1 MTKLAALFAIASL
14 ALAGCEAPSKERRER
29 WATTENTNVDIN
41 WDKVNKAYEQ
51 AEGPEDFERRVNEIY
66 EGDELISVAVQDLE
80 DGTQVVTG
88 FFDKDTSGTVQD
100 AEKIFTIRREIT
112 GEGAGQYQTSG
123 YGHYAGYHSP
133 MLSIVSGMVMGAM
146 LSSALSPGY
155 SPRYSQPYTTSA
167 ARHAELRNQ
176 RTQHRAANPT
186 RYNKPKP
193 SKTGRSYGGGG
204 RSGGGRSGGRFGV
217 RAAPGRVRPVR
228 LTA

>member
-112 GEGAGQYQTSG
+112 GEGAGQYQTSAVAKRRD
-123 YGHYAGYHSP
+123 AGRRAGCAATSRSLHQGPHQQGGARRHPGPS
-133 MLSIVSGMVMGAM
+133 SGPAVHADRRGRR
-146 LSSALSPGY
+146 L
-155 SPRYSQPYTTSA
+155 R
-167 ARHAELRNQ
+167 ARH
-176 RTQHRAANPT
+176 
-186 RYNKPKP
+186 
-193 SKTGRSYGGGG
+193 
-204 RSGGGRSGGRFGV
+204 GV
-217 RAAPGRVRPVR
+217 
-228 LTA
+228 TS